1 MLRAIAIL
9 AITGMLLSYSSTGSV
24 SCTPRG
30 QSQGIGGVIEH
41 FRAEIPRRMEEHGI
55 PGLSIA
61 VVDDQGVLWAEGFGY
76 THTDRRTPVTP
87 DTLFS
92 IQSMSKSF
100 TATGVMFAVQDGLV
114 DLDKSVPAYLPDFH
128 VNSIFEEAPL
138 EKISLRNLLSH
149 TAGFTH
155 EAPVGSNYQAGRSF
169 EEHIASIQETWLK
182 FPAGTR
188 YDYSNLGI
196 DLAGYILQVRSEKPF
211 TEYIRDTVY
220 LPLGMKNSA
229 FATKEIYQ
237 VKNRAIGHLYPPFI
251 PPADFLTLPSGG
263 VYTSANE
270 MARYLRFH
278 INGGELDGQRLL
290 REDLLA
296 IMYTAPN
303 PAAQKERY
311 ALGVVVTQRNGA
323 RLIEHGGGGFGFKSE
338 MMFYPE
344 LKLGIVLL
352 TNSSIHTIQKS
363 LPEEILDAIIASQ
376 PEVYRQRAARNHP
389 ALPAESPM
397 NTPGVLDDRKRLE
410 IIQRH
415 ALPLDEPARR
425 RAQKNAGFYLELIYG
440 VPMDNLTLKAANG
453 QLYSP
458 VSMLYEI
465 QPNLYLDNQGE
476 VYDFRSR
483 HIHYRNIPLLKVDTR
498 LVLWVL
504 LGLGGLGLVIWRF
517 IRLVR
522 RGWKQRQYSRV

>member
-1 MLRAIAIL
+1 MIRAIAVLSIASVL
-9 AITGMLLSYSSTGSV
+9 FSYSVMAAISGAQ
-24 SCTPRG
+24 RG
-30 QSQGIGGVIEH
+30 QSQGIEGVIEH

-76 THTDRRTPVTP
+76 THTNRRTPVTP

-100 TATGVMFAVQDGLV
+100 TATGVMFAVQNGLV
-114 DLDKSVPAYLPDFH
+114 NLDTSVSAYLPDFH

-138 EKISLRNLLSH
+138 EKITLRNLLSH

-155 EAPVGSNYQAGRSF
+155 EAPVGSNYQGGGSF

-188 YDYSNLGI
+188 YEYSNLGI
-196 DLAGYILQVRSEKPF
+196 DLAGYILQVRSGKPF

-237 VKNRAIGHLYPPFI
+237 VKDRAIGHLYPPFI
-251 PPADFLTLPSGG
+251 PPADFLILPSGG
-263 VYTSANE
+263 VYTSAND

-278 INGGELDGQRLL
+278 INGGMLDGRRLL

-296 IMYTAPN
+296 TMYTAPN
-303 PAAQKERY
+303 PAAQQERY
-311 ALGVVVTQRNGA
+311 ALGVAVSQRNGA

-352 TNSSIHTIQKS
+352 TNSSVHTIQKS

-376 PEVYRQRAARNHP
+376 PEAYRQRAAENHP
-389 ALPAESPM
+389 SLPEKSPM
-397 NTPGVLDDRKRLE
+397 FTPGLLLDNQRLA
-410 IIQRH
+410 IIQQH
-415 ALPLDEPARR
+415 ALPVDKTVHQ
-425 RAQKNAGFYLELIYG
+425 RAQKNAGFYLELIFG
-440 VPMDNLTLKAANG
+440 IPMDNLTLNATDG

-465 QPNLYLDNQGE
+465 QPDLYLDSQGE
-476 VYDFRSR
+476 VYDFRGR
-483 HIHYRNIPLLKVDTR
+483 YIHYRNIPLLKVNAR
-498 LVLWVL
+498 LILWVL
-504 LGLGGLGLVIWRF
+504 LGMSGLGLVIWRF
-517 IRLVR
+517 ICLLRSE
-522 RGWKQRQYSRV
+522 WKQRQRSQV